1 MICKSEHSD
10 IQVQPKLLCKSEHS
24 DLQVS
29 RSKFVPLKEQNES
42 GFWPYVSQG
51 LGYVAISLFVIGEFV
66 GAHETA
72 VAILDM
78 AASFGAG
85 YDEEEKNKPRPR
97 RRRN

>member
-1 MICKSEHSD
+1 MSGSSLRRESED
-10 IQVQPKLLCKSEHS
+10 GW
-24 DLQVS
+24 
-29 RSKFVPLKEQNES
+29 RS
-42 GFWPYVSQG
+42 YVNRG
-51 LGYVAISLFVIGEFV
+51 LGYVAVSLFVIGEFV

-85 YDEEEKNKPRPR
+85 YDEEKNKPRPR